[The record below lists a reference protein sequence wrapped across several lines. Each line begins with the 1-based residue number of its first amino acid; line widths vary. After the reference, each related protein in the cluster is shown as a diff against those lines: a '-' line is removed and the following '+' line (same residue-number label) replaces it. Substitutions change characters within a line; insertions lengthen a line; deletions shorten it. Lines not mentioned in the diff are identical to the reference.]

1 MLNMKNNRQSII
13 KFAAFIGILLIIL
26 IWQSIFRSQSQY
38 ISRSWTGIPVK
49 INLPANCISDYQFSF
64 TKDDNITY
72 KYVTC
77 KNKDWIWMTKE
88 YNDYGVLEGSIEWTK

>member
-1 MLNMKNNRQSII
+1 MLNMKNNR
-13 KFAAFIGILLIIL
+13 
-26 IWQSIFRSQSQY
+26 QSIFRSQSQY
-38 ISRSWTGIPVK
+38 ISRWTGIPVK